1 MQIEGQTVTDSMYD
15 LDVGPK
21 PMDVAPAP
29 MPPLF
34 YPIPLGPAWAPYQV
48 QAAAND
54 ALFPGEWTFDT
65 NQSYAQ
71 MADGS
76 MLANLV
82 VTGKLPVNE
91 FSATGAGAPGI
102 GSVSQSATG
111 GSLPANATLRV
122 AICAID
128 SNGLPSAPSNIAI
141 IGTSTSGTDTFT
153 LEGITW
159 PAVAGLVS
167 YVLFVA
173 TQDDLICA
181 QATGTLT
188 AGSNNTY
195 TPGSISFGGPLVR
208 STWALPSPYISKVR
222 LKAKHLIHGGV
233 IGGSIDSVSA
243 GTLVTGYLQGAPP
256 PTNPSLTP
264 VGRIISIIGR
274 PENST
279 PYFSAKVT
287 SWNQTTGAVGVTPD
301 PNGIVQEGDCFV
313 LRFNADASNSANLT
327 SITDSGCQNIAYP
340 AGMTPGAEVGNLI
353 RVIQGASRG
362 TPPRKTVSNT
372 ATTLTWDLPML
383 INPGDVWIVE
393 EPTWPYSCDTTSLDN
408 GNPLAV
414 TTINMPTSNF
424 VDETLV
430 IAGFTVDVNGN
441 ESPDGDAPIREDW
454 VFGAEGLSKVAGL
467 VFQIQGTLGVE
478 SNAAQPLYLN
488 HPVTV
493 GDVKGYVQAAPT
505 GSGITFTIYVG
516 ATAWLTL
523 TIPAGQT
530 VVVATPSQ
538 IGALSQI
545 PANTAV
551 SIGIT
556 AVGTTF
562 PGANLSVFIYS

>member
-1 MQIEGQTVTDSMYD
+1 MYD

-21 PMDVAPAP
+21 PMDVVPGP
-29 MPPLF
+29 LPPLF
-34 YPIPLGPAWAPYQV
+34 YSIPLGPAWAPYQV

-102 GSVSQSATG
+102 GSISQSATG
-111 GSLPANATLRV
+111 GSLPANVTLRV

-141 IGTSTSGTDTFT
+141 IGTGAAAGGSFT
-153 LEGITW
+153 LENITW

-181 QATGTLT
+181 QATGALT
-188 AGSNNTY
+188 AGPNNTY
-195 TPGSISFGGPLVR
+195 TPGSITFGGPLVR
-208 STWALPSPYISKVR
+208 STWALPSPYVSKVR
-222 LKAKHLIHGGV
+222 LKAKHEIHGGI
-233 IGGSIDSVSA
+233 IGAPVDSVSTGA
-243 GTLVTGYLQGAPP
+243 LVVGYLKGSPP
-256 PTNPSLTP
+256 SSNPSFTP

-274 PENST
+274 PESAT
-279 PYFSAKVT
+279 PYFSGTIT
-287 SWNQTTGAVGVTPD
+287 SWDQHRNHRRHSRPQRHRAGGRLLGPPVQRRRVELRQPHLH
-301 PNGIVQEGDCFV
+301 NG
-313 LRFNADASNSANLT
+313 LRVPEHRLSR
-327 SITDSGCQNIAYP
+327 
-340 AGMTPGAEVGNLI
+340 GMTPGAEVGNLV
-353 RVIQGASRG
+353 RVIRGVSRG
-362 TPPRKTVSNT
+362 TPPRKIVANT
-372 ATTLTWDLPML
+372 ATTITWDLPMV
-383 INPGDVWIVE
+383 INPGDVWIIE

-414 TTINMPTSNF
+414 TTINMPTGNF
-424 VDETLV
+424 VDEALV

-467 VFQIQGTLGVE
+467 VFQMQGTLGVE

-488 HPVTV
+488 RPVTV
-493 GDVKGYVQAAPT
+493 GDVKAYVQAAPT
-505 GSGITFTIYVG
+505 GSAITFTIYVG
-516 ATAWLTL
+516 GAAWLTL

-538 IGALSQI
+538 IGALTEI